1 MSKQTPPQ
9 RHHDPAGNAGAGD
22 AADGAQGVTG
32 QGVSDQGV
40 PGQGDTVQRATVPRF
55 GPVAVVLLTA
65 LTALGPVSTDFYL
78 PSLPSIARYF
88 TVGEADAQLTLSAF
102 LGGFAIAMLIYGPL
116 SDRFGRKPVLLAGLV
131 VFGLASFACSL
142 AGSIEQLIAARA
154 LQAIGAGAGPVLCR
168 AMVRDVFGAKG
179 ASRVLSYLAAAMAL
193 APAVGPILG
202 GFLQD
207 AFGWRSIFWV
217 ITFYGVVGLIATV
230 ALLPESHHPANR
242 VAAGPIIMLKTFGML
257 LSHRRYV
264 GFVLCQTFSYSG
276 IFCFIS
282 GSSFVF
288 IDILGV
294 SPKHFGWCFAV
305 FVIGYMIGTIL
316 SARLTHRVGVDNMV
330 RLGSTVALA
339 ASLVLV
345 AIALV
350 HQSVPGLLAPLM
362 VYMIGIGIASP
373 NSQAGAIGPFPQAA
387 GAASSLLGFLQMSV
401 AALIGAAL
409 GQLQAQTAVPM
420 TIAILLTVIGL
431 NVAYWLMVRPGSAA
445 D

>member
-1 MSKQTPPQ
+1 MNSQ
-9 RHHDPAGNAGAGD
+9 RPLPAD
-22 AADGAQGVTG
+22 HPAA
-32 QGVSDQGV
+32 
-40 PGQGDTVQRATVPRF
+40 ATPRF

-78 PSLPSIARYF
+78 PSLPSIARF
-88 TVGEADAQLTLSAF
+88 FAVGEAEAQLTLSAF

-131 VFGLASFACSL
+131 VFALASIACSL
-142 AGSIEQLIAARA
+142 AGSIEELVAARA
-154 LQAIGAGAGPVLCR
+154 VQAIGAGAGPVLCR
-168 AMVRDVFGAKG
+168 AMVRDVFGAQG

-202 GFLQD
+202 GFLQEG
-207 AFGWRSIFWV
+207 FGWRSIFWF
-217 ITFYGVVGLIATV
+217 ISFYGAAGLIATI

-242 VAAGPIIMLKTFGML
+242 VAAGPLTMLKTFGML
-257 LSHRRYV
+257 LRHRRYL

-316 SARLTHRVGVDNMV
+316 SARLTHRIGVDRMV
-330 RLGSTVALA
+330 QLGGSLALA
-339 ASLVLV
+339 ASVVLV
-345 AIALV
+345 SLALIQ
-350 HQSVPGLLAPLM
+350 QSVPGLLIPLM

-409 GQLQAQTAVPM
+409 GHLQAQTAVPM
-420 TIAILLTVIGL
+420 TVAILLTVLGL
-431 NVAYWLMVRPGSAA
+431 NLSYWLMVRPTRQSH
-445 D
+445 